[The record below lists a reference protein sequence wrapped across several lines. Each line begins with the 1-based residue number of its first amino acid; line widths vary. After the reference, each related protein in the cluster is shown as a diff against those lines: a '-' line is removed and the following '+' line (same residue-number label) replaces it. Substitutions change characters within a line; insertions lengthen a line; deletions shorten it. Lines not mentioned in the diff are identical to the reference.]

1 MKIAYMLDEILNPC
15 YNIYIRWKKSIAHWA
30 ERECNFMKQFMENV
44 KVADFG
50 VNENGDLKQN
60 VRNAFKADVM
70 QALKDLL
77 AEAGVQVSQVKEGLA
92 VEFENDELG
101 SVVVVFDGVVK
112 GKDFDVLDAVEDF
125 ENHLKE
131 KAEKALKAEA
141 LKAQKL
147 AEKEFLAKQK
157 AEKVHKL
164 KAK

>member
-1 MKIAYMLDEILNPC
+1 
-15 YNIYIRWKKSIAHWA
+15 
-30 ERECNFMKQFMENV
+30 
-44 KVADFG
+44 
-50 VNENGDLKQN
+50 
-60 VRNAFKADVM
+60 VR
-70 QALKDLL
+70 
-77 AEAGVQVSQVKEGLA
+77 EGLA

-112 GKDFDVLDAVEDF
+112 DKDFDVLDAVEDF

-141 LKAQKL
+141 LKAQKI

-157 AEKVHKL
+157 AEKANKL

>member
-1 MKIAYMLDEILNPC
+1 
-15 YNIYIRWKKSIAHWA
+15 
-30 ERECNFMKQFMENV
+30 MKQFMENV
-44 KVADFG
+44 KVADLA

-70 QALKDLL
+70 KALKELL
-77 AEAGVQVSQVKEGLA
+77 ADAGVQVSQVKEGLA

-112 GKDFDVLDAVEDF
+112 GREYDVLDAVEDF

-141 LKAQKL
+141 LKAQKI

-157 AEKVHKL
+157 AEKAHKL

>member
-30 ERECNFMKQFMENV
+30 ERECKFMKQFMENV
-44 KVADFG
+44 KVADLE
-50 VNENGDLKQN
+50 VNEKGDLKQN

-77 AEAGVQVSQVKEGLA
+77 ADAGVQVSQVKEGLA

-101 SVVVVFDGVVK
+101 SLVVVFDGVVK